1 MSHHHQQEPQRVKP
15 YKILAQTAGM
25 VVCLFFVLFVIR
37 EQLPLLAKEEGNAV
51 ISFLPFILLPVIGY
65 VVSWFKELP
74 GTVIMIAGGL
84 VLMIYFFIQKDLTM
98 GLVYGLPFMIVGG
111 LYLLH
116 IRKRNLLHGKK

>member
-37 EQLPLLAKEEGNAV
+37 EEMPLIAKEEGNAV
-51 ISFLPFILLPVIGY
+51 LGFLPFILLPVIGY
-65 VVSWFKELP
+65 IISWFKELP
-74 GTVIMIAGGL
+74 GTMIMIAGG
-84 VLMIYFFIQKDLTM
+84 VILMVYFLMQHNLNM
-98 GLVYGLPFMIVGG
+98 ALAYGLPFMIVGG

-116 IRKRNLLHGKK
+116 IRKRNLIHGKK